1 MAKNIYEIDK
11 NLVQQ
16 SELPEGTVVYDV
28 LNPPFKIY
36 GLYKPSET
44 GLFERG
50 SREIQAD
57 EKVGLGARALMRNT
71 AGGRVRFAT
80 DSKTIAICVKLPN
93 RTVFSHM
100 TQTGV
105 CGFDMYAECDGG
117 NRHVKSFI
125 PPYDVNLLEYTNV
138 FKFEEKKMRE
148 MTIHFPLYNDVE
160 KVYIALDEGAELRA
174 PRPYKNE
181 KPIFFYG
188 ASSEQGC
195 SASRPGMCHTNILSR
210 WLDSDTVNFAFSGS
224 DKGEPAL
231 AEYIAKQPM
240 SVFVHCYGPNSPSLP
255 YYEETYYPFYKIIRE
270 KNPDLPIIFMANGAA
285 MAIKNPSAV
294 EKLTKR
300 REIVMKAYLKAKSE
314 GDKNI
319 YWIDAA
325 YARGFEAEEGTVD
338 GGHATDMSYIN
349 TARSMKPLLSRLIY
363 NGYKD

>member
-16 SELPEGTVVYDV
+16 SELPEGTKVYDV
-28 LNPPFKIY
+28 LNPPFKVY
-36 GLYKPSET
+36 GLHKPTET
-44 GLFERG
+44 GLFSRGAQELKGDERINSG
-50 SREIQAD
+50 VHSLIT
-57 EKVGLGARALMRNT
+57 NT
-71 AGGRVRFAT
+71 TGGRVRFAT
-80 DSKTIAICVKLPN
+80 NSKTIAICVKLPN

-125 PPYDVNLLEYTNV
+125 PPYDVSLLEYTV
-138 FKFEEKKMRE
+138 AHTFEEKKMRE
-148 MTIHFPLYNDVE
+148 LTIHFPLYNDVE
-160 KVYIALDEGAELRA
+160 KLYIALDEGAELKEA
-174 PRPYKNE
+174 KPYKNE

-255 YYEETYYPFYKIIRE
+255 YYADTYYPFYKIIRE
-270 KNPDLPIIFMANGAA
+270 KNPDLPIIFMANLVALGA
-285 MAIKNPSAV
+285 KNPTYAT
-294 EKLTKR
+294 KIIKR
-300 REIVMKAYLKAKSE
+300 REVVMKAYLKAKSE
-314 GDKNI
+314 GDKNV
-319 YWIDAA
+319 YWIDGF
-325 YARGFEAEEGTVD
+325 YARGYEAEEGTVD
-338 GGHATDMSYIN
+338 GGHATDLSYN
-349 TARSMKPLLSRLIY
+349 NMAKSMYPLLRKLIY
-363 NGYKD
+363 KD

>member
-1 MAKNIYEIDK
+1 MARNIYEIDK

-16 SELPEGTVVYDV
+16 TDLPEGTVVYDI
-28 LNPPFKIY
+28 LNPPFKVY
-36 GLYKPSET
+36 GLYKASET

-57 EKVGLGARALMRNT
+57 ENVGEGARTLMRNT

-80 DSKTIAICVKLPN
+80 NSKTVAICVKLPN

-100 TQTGV
+100 TQAGIA
-105 CGFDMYAECDGG
+105 GFDMYAECDGG
-117 NRHVKSFI
+117 NRHVKTFL
-125 PPYDVNLLEYTNV
+125 PPEDVNALEYTNV
-138 FKFEEKKMRE
+138 FTFEEKKMRE
-148 MTIHFPLYNDVE
+148 LTIHVPLYNDVE
-160 KVYIALDEGAELRA
+160 KVYIALDEGAELRE

-195 SASRPGMCHTNILSR
+195 SAARPGMCHTNILSR

-240 SVFVHCYGPNSPSLP
+240 SVFVHCYGPNSPSLS
-255 YYEETYYPFYKIIRE
+255 YYAETYYPFYKIIRE
-270 KNPDLPIIFMANGAA
+270 KNPDLPIILMANLVATG
-285 MAIKNPSAV
+285 IKDPSYV
-294 EKLTKR
+294 KKVTHR
-300 REIVMKAYLKAKSE
+300 REIVMKAYLKARAE

-319 YWIDAA
+319 YFIDGFS
-325 YARGFEAEEGTVD
+325 ARGFEAEEGTVD
-338 GGHATDMSYIN
+338 GGHATDISYN
-349 TARSMKPLLSRLIY
+349 NMAKSMYPLLRKLIY
-363 NGYKD
+363 NH